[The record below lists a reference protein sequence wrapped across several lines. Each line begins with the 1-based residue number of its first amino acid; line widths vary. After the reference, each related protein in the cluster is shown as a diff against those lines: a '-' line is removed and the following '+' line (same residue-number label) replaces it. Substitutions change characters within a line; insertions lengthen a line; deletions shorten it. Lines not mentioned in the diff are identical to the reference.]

1 MSAMNNMKKRNDV
14 EYLDIRG
21 EVCPMTFVLTKLTL
35 EELEEG
41 SILEVHLDFPAAL
54 KNIPVSCKRQN
65 LAKVIKIKEINPE
78 KHEWMLILK
87 KL

>member
-1 MSAMNNMKKRNDV
+1 MSAMNNMKKKNDV

-35 EELEEG
+35 EKLEEG

-65 LAKVIKIKEINPE
+65 LAEVIKIKEINPE
-78 KHEWMLILK
+78 KHEWMLLLK

>member
-1 MSAMNNMKKRNDV
+1 MSAMNNMKKKTDV
-14 EYLDIRG
+14 EHLDIRG

-35 EELEEG
+35 EKLEEG

-54 KNIPVSCKRQN
+54 KNIPESCKRQN
-65 LAKVIKIKEINPE
+65 LAEVIKIKEMNPE
-78 KHEWMLILK
+78 KHEWMLLLK

>member
-35 EELEEG
+35 EKLEEG
-41 SILEVHLDFPAAL
+41 SIIEVHLDFPAAL
-54 KNIPVSCKRQN
+54 KNIPESCKRQN
-65 LAKVIKIKEINPE
+65 LAEVIEIKEMNPE
-78 KHEWMLILK
+78 KHEWMLLLK

>member
-1 MSAMNNMKKRNDV
+1 MSAMNNIKKKNDV

-35 EELEEG
+35 EKLEEG

-65 LAKVIKIKEINPE
+65 LAKVIKTKELNPE
-78 KHEWMLILK
+78 KHEWMLLLK

>member
-1 MSAMNNMKKRNDV
+1 MSAMSNMKNKSDV

-65 LAKVIKIKEINPE
+65 LAKVIKTKELNPE
-78 KHEWMLILK
+78 KHEWMLLLK

>member
-1 MSAMNNMKKRNDV
+1 MSAMNNIKNKNDV

-35 EELEEG
+35 EKLEEG

-65 LAKVIKIKEINPE
+65 LAKVIKTKELNPE
-78 KHEWMLILK
+78 KHEWMLLLK